1 MTPAG
6 IDKCARAEGSGISSI
21 RATPLDEAACLLVIE
36 AMPDPLASPLPG
48 RLSQA
53 SLQPRR
59 RVRVCPDA
67 ARVARCHHRP
77 TNNKPQG
84 LS

>member
-6 IDKCARAEGSGISSI
+6 IDKCARAEQ
-21 RATPLDEAACLLVIE
+21 
-36 AMPDPLASPLPG
+36 
-48 RLSQA
+48 LSQA
-53 SLQPRR
+53 CIQPRR